1 MSIDVRDEAAGFVDK
16 WRARWPEWA
25 LAMVF
30 VPAVQRD
37 LVDAWFSLLQELT
50 DAAWTGRDPTPG
62 LAKLAWW
69 QDELGGWEKGARRHP
84 LGAVLQ
90 PRQAPWRALGLALP
104 ALRAMRDDGERD
116 ALRMAAPA
124 ADGQAFARAVAAC
137 EAALFHGRAVD
148 TGAVDAV
155 LAALAG
161 EQALLDGA
169 NDAGRP
175 VASAGVVA
183 ARPGTRPRGIHL
195 ALLQAR
201 RAGQGSAIPPLR
213 TLVAAWRGARRAG

>member
-1 MSIDVRDEAAGFVDK
+1 MSVDVRDEAAGFVDK

-30 VPAVQRD
+30 LPAAQRG
-37 LVDAWFSLLQELT
+37 VADAWFALLQELT
-50 DAAWTGRDPTPG
+50 DAAWAGSDPTPG

-90 PRQAPWRALGLALP
+90 PRQVSWRALGLALP

-116 ALRMAAPA
+116 ALPMALPA
-124 ADGQAFARAVAAC
+124 ADGQAFAQAVAAC
-137 EAALFHGRAVD
+137 EAALFDGRAVD
-148 TGAVDAV
+148 AGAVAAV
-155 LAALAG
+155 SAALAG
-161 EQALLDGA
+161 ELALLGSADGTGVPA
-169 NDAGRP
+169 VDAG
-175 VASAGVVA
+175 AT
-183 ARPGTRPRGIHL
+183 RPGTRPRGIHL

-201 RAGQGSAIPPLR
+201 LARPASAVPPLR
-213 TLVAAWRGARRAG
+213 TLAAAWRGARRAG